1 MLLYFLPNRFSVKAS
16 LSLIHSP
23 HTFPTLHSFHCLD
36 CQQSKMFAH
45 LIYTT
50 ALALSIATINCAP
63 QPRDNSLPDCA
74 AAPAECKCPAGT
86 TLQPSSTY
94 ALIGASA
101 KDVKTISGSCEQLHF
116 DLLILW
122 KFLQLIF
129 PSFTV
134 FETAWFGA
142 SPQAVSGYDNKP
154 GATRTFNGS
163 TSVGTYTFVEKV
175 SRWSNNHVETVLLT
189 NVIAICSLSHTK
201 NIMTAPSPCYSSR
214 TTVDSYDTV
223 KWEWIVAHHLLLGP
237 IPYKNGT
244 GSFSGYWD
252 TLSVKYA
259 DAHETLIYWDIYV
272 CWTGVVSGAYS
283 RFLKNS
289 ELRTYGM
296 YGQQITTLSMKARST
311 TSLRFSSLKANCW
324 AIASRLCHF
333 NFGGTVLVGWLAT
346 CF

>member
-1 MLLYFLPNRFSVKAS
+1 
-16 LSLIHSP
+16 
-23 HTFPTLHSFHCLD
+23 
-36 CQQSKMFAH
+36 MFAH

-101 KDVKTISGSCEQLHF
+101 KDVKAITGSF
-116 DLLILW
+116 
-122 KFLQLIF
+122 
-129 PSFTV
+129 
-134 FETAWFGA
+134 FETAWFGS

-154 GATRTFNGS
+154 GATRTFSGS
-163 TSVGTYTFVEKV
+163 TSVGTYTFVEKLV
-175 SRWSNNHVETVLLT
+175 SYKEYNDGSFTMLFEQDN
-189 NVIAICSLSHTK
+189 
-201 NIMTAPSPCYSSR
+201 
-214 TTVDSYDTV
+214 
-223 KWEWIVAHHLLLGP
+223 GP

-272 CWTGVVSGAYS
+272 CWTGVVSDNKAFHES
-283 RFLKNS
+283 AINNVTSILKSQGKLLGHS
-289 ELRTYGM
+289 EPPV
-296 YGQQITTLSMKARST
+296 S
-311 TSLRFSSLKANCW
+311 F
-324 AIASRLCHF
+324 
-333 NFGGTVLVGWLAT
+333 
-346 CF
+346 